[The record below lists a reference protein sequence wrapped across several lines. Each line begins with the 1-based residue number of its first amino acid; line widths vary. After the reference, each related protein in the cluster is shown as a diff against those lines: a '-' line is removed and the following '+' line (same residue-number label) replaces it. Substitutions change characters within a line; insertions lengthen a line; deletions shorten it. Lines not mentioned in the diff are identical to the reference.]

1 MILSPALTLVGKAKP
16 VLKGRKI
23 GALVTDG
30 ADGDRLQALRDALER
45 EGAEL
50 AIVAPKIGGVR
61 LKSGKHLATDMAL
74 SGAPSVFFD
83 AVAIF
88 ASAEGIKPL
97 LKNSAAID
105 WVRDAFGHLK
115 VIGHTSAAQPLFA
128 KASIADDLDEGV
140 IELDGRRE
148 CRAIHRG
155 REAAARVGSRGSP
168 LRKRRMTAASTAP
181 ASAEVI
187 SLADDRASI
196 RRRLLQRSARD
207 VAEKAFA
214 RAGDYDEDGAYPAAD
229 VAALHESGLLTAVL
243 PVKCGGAG
251 LTGLSLSEVL
261 RSIGSGSLPLGRLFE
276 GHVNALEL
284 VLRYG
289 NDRRVELVAEEARA
303 GKLFGVWNTD
313 DANGLRLIHRHGR
326 SWLEGRKVL
335 ASGAG
340 HIERPLVTATDENGR
355 RLIVLPKLGVPDR
368 ADLSRWTAQGMRASA
383 TGAVDFTG
391 VEIEPMEIVGRE
403 GDYERQ
409 PWFSA
414 GAWRFAAVHLG
425 GMERLF
431 DLLRRHLQET
441 NRGQDPHQAARL
453 GRAAMAVETARLWVA
468 QAAST
473 TEAPLG
479 SRAPEQ
485 LVAYVNLARLAV
497 EAAALDLMQLA
508 QRSVGLQAFMRPNP
522 IERISR
528 DLATYLRQPGPD
540 RALTDAAAWVLA
552 QPVGAQDL
560 WR

>member
-1 MILSPALTLVGKAKP
+1 MTVVSP
-16 VLKGRKI
+16 
-23 GALVTDG
+23 
-30 ADGDRLQALRDALER
+30 
-45 EGAEL
+45 
-50 AIVAPKIGGVR
+50 
-61 LKSGKHLATDMAL
+61 
-74 SGAPSVFFD
+74 
-83 AVAIF
+83 
-88 ASAEGIKPL
+88 
-97 LKNSAAID
+97 
-105 WVRDAFGHLK
+105 
-115 VIGHTSAAQPLFA
+115 
-128 KASIADDLDEGV
+128 
-140 IELDGRRE
+140 
-148 CRAIHRG
+148 
-155 REAAARVGSRGSP
+155 
-168 LRKRRMTAASTAP
+168 AP
-181 ASAEVI
+181 ASAKVI
-187 SLADDRASI
+187 SLIDERASI
-196 RRRLLQRSARD
+196 RRRQLQRSARD

-214 RAGDYDEDGAYPAAD
+214 RAGEYDEDGAYPGAD
-229 VAALHESGLLTAVL
+229 VAALYDSGLLSAVL
-243 PVKCGGAG
+243 PVKFGGAG

-289 NDRRVELVAEEARA
+289 NDRRVELVAEEAQA

-313 DANGLRLIHRHGR
+313 DGNGLRLIHRHGR
-326 SWLEGRKVL
+326 SWLEGRKIL

-340 HIERPLVTATDENGR
+340 HIERPLVTATDENGCR
-355 RLIVLPKLGVPDR
+355 MIVLPKLGAPNR
-368 ADLSRWTAQGMRASA
+368 ADVSRWTAQGMRASA

-409 PWFSA
+409 PWFSV

-431 DLLRRHLQET
+431 DLLRRHLRET

-468 QAAST
+468 QSAST
-473 TEAPLG
+473 AEAPLG

-497 EAAALDLMQLA
+497 EAAALELMQLA
-508 QRSVGLQAFMRPNP
+508 QRSIGLQAFMRPNP

-552 QPVGAQDL
+552 QPVDAQDL

>member
-1 MILSPALTLVGKAKP
+1 
-16 VLKGRKI
+16 
-23 GALVTDG
+23 
-30 ADGDRLQALRDALER
+30 
-45 EGAEL
+45 
-50 AIVAPKIGGVR
+50 VR
-61 LKSGKHLATDMAL
+61 M
-74 SGAPSVFFD
+74 
-83 AVAIF
+83 
-88 ASAEGIKPL
+88 
-97 LKNSAAID
+97 
-105 WVRDAFGHLK
+105 
-115 VIGHTSAAQPLFA
+115 
-128 KASIADDLDEGV
+128 
-140 IELDGRRE
+140 
-148 CRAIHRG
+148 
-155 REAAARVGSRGSP
+155 GSRGTP
-168 LRKRRMTAASTAP
+168 LRKRRMTVASPAP
-181 ASAEVI
+181 ASAKVI
-187 SLADDRASI
+187 SLTDERVSI
-196 RRRLLQRSARD
+196 RRRSLQRSARD
-207 VAEKAFA
+207 VAQKAFA
-214 RAGDYDEDGAYPAAD
+214 RAGEYDEDGAFPAED
-229 VAALHESGLLTAVL
+229 VAALHESGLLVAVL
-243 PVKCGGAG
+243 PVKFGGAG

-284 VLRYG
+284 VVRYG
-289 NDRRVELVAEEARA
+289 NDPRVKLVAEEARA

-313 DANGLRLIHRHGR
+313 DASGLRLIHRHGR
-326 SWLEGRKVL
+326 SWLEGRKIL

-355 RLIVLPKLGVPDR
+355 RMIVLPKVAAPDR
-368 ADLSRWTAQGMRASA
+368 ADVSRWTAQGMRASSS
-383 TGAVDFTG
+383 GAVDFTG
-391 VEIEPMEIVGRE
+391 VEIEPMEIVGCE

-431 DLLRRHLQET
+431 DLLRRHLVET

-473 TEAPLG
+473 TDSSLG
-479 SRAPEQ
+479 AKAPEQ

-552 QPVGAQDL
+552 QPVDAQDL

>member
-1 MILSPALTLVGKAKP
+1 MT
-16 VLKGRKI
+16 
-23 GALVTDG
+23 
-30 ADGDRLQALRDALER
+30 E
-45 EGAEL
+45 
-50 AIVAPKIGGVR
+50 
-61 LKSGKHLATDMAL
+61 
-74 SGAPSVFFD
+74 
-83 AVAIF
+83 
-88 ASAEGIKPL
+88 ASA
-97 LKNSAAID
+97 
-105 WVRDAFGHLK
+105 
-115 VIGHTSAAQPLFA
+115 
-128 KASIADDLDEGV
+128 
-140 IELDGRRE
+140 
-148 CRAIHRG
+148 
-155 REAAARVGSRGSP
+155 
-168 LRKRRMTAASTAP
+168 AP

-187 SLADDRASI
+187 SLSDERASI

-214 RAGDYDEDGAYPAAD
+214 RAGEYDEDGAYPAAD
-229 VAALHESGLLTAVL
+229 VAALHESGVLTAVL
-243 PVKCGGAG
+243 PVRCGGAG
-251 LTGLSLSEVL
+251 LSGLCLNEVL
-261 RSIGSGSLPLGRLFE
+261 QSIGSGSLPLGRLFE

-284 VLRYG
+284 VLHYG
-289 NDRRVELVAEEARA
+289 NHQQVDLLAEEARA

-313 DANGLRLIHRHGR
+313 DANGLRLIHRYGR

-355 RLIVLPKLGVPDR
+355 RMIVLPRIGASDR

-391 VEIEPMEIVGRE
+391 VVIHPIEIVGRD

-414 GAWRFAAVHLG
+414 GAWRFAAVQLG

-441 NRGQDPHQAARL
+441 NRGRDPHQATRL
-453 GRAAMAVETARLWVA
+453 GQATMAVETARLWVA
-468 QAAST
+468 EAAST
-473 TEAPLG
+473 TDAPLG

-497 EAAALDLMQLA
+497 ESAALDLMQLV

-540 RALTDAAAWVLA
+540 RALTDAAAWILA
-552 QPVGAQDL
+552 HPVGAQDL

>member
-1 MILSPALTLVGKAKP
+1 MIA
-16 VLKGRKI
+16 
-23 GALVTDG
+23 
-30 ADGDRLQALRDALER
+30 
-45 EGAEL
+45 
-50 AIVAPKIGGVR
+50 
-61 LKSGKHLATDMAL
+61 
-74 SGAPSVFFD
+74 
-83 AVAIF
+83 
-88 ASAEGIKPL
+88 ASA
-97 LKNSAAID
+97 
-105 WVRDAFGHLK
+105 
-115 VIGHTSAAQPLFA
+115 
-128 KASIADDLDEGV
+128 
-140 IELDGRRE
+140 
-148 CRAIHRG
+148 
-155 REAAARVGSRGSP
+155 
-168 LRKRRMTAASTAP
+168 AP

-187 SLADDRASI
+187 SLSDERASI
-196 RRRLLQRSARD
+196 RRRLLRGRARE
-207 VAEKAFA
+207 VGERAFA
-214 RAGDYDEDGAYPAAD
+214 RAAACDEDGAFPVTD
-229 VAALHESGLLTAVL
+229 MNALHESGLLTAVL
-243 PVKCGGAG
+243 PVRCGG
-251 LTGLSLSEVL
+251 TGLSGLCLSEVL
-261 RSIGSGSLPLGRLFE
+261 QSIGSGSLPLGRLLE

-289 NDRRVELVAEEARA
+289 NHQQVDLVAEEARA

-313 DANGLRLIHRHGR
+313 DANGLRLIHRYGR

-340 HIERPLVTATDENGR
+340 HIERPLVTATDEHGR
-355 RLIVLPKLGVPDR
+355 RLIVLPRLGAAAR

-383 TGAVDFTG
+383 TGAVDFTD
-391 VEIEPMEIVGRE
+391 VEIDPIEIVGGE

-425 GMERLF
+425 GMEKLF

-441 NRGQDPHQAARL
+441 NRGKDPHQAARL
-453 GRAAMAVETARLWVA
+453 GQAAMAVETARLWVA
-468 QAAST
+468 QAASS

-479 SRAPEQ
+479 SSAPEQ

-497 EAAALDLMQLA
+497 EAGALDLMQLV

-540 RALTDAAAWVLA
+540 RALTDAAAWILA

>member
-1 MILSPALTLVGKAKP
+1 
-16 VLKGRKI
+16 
-23 GALVTDG
+23 
-30 ADGDRLQALRDALER
+30 
-45 EGAEL
+45 
-50 AIVAPKIGGVR
+50 
-61 LKSGKHLATDMAL
+61 
-74 SGAPSVFFD
+74 
-83 AVAIF
+83 
-88 ASAEGIKPL
+88 
-97 LKNSAAID
+97 
-105 WVRDAFGHLK
+105 
-115 VIGHTSAAQPLFA
+115 
-128 KASIADDLDEGV
+128 
-140 IELDGRRE
+140 
-148 CRAIHRG
+148 
-155 REAAARVGSRGSP
+155 
-168 LRKRRMTAASTAP
+168 
-181 ASAEVI
+181 
-187 SLADDRASI
+187 
-196 RRRLLQRSARD
+196 
-207 VAEKAFA
+207 
-214 RAGDYDEDGAYPAAD
+214 
-229 VAALHESGLLTAVL
+229 
-243 PVKCGGAG
+243 
-251 LTGLSLSEVL
+251 
-261 RSIGSGSLPLGRLFE
+261 LPLGRLFE
-276 GHVNALEL
+276 GHVNALGL

-289 NDRRVELVAEEARA
+289 NDRRVQLVGEEARA

-340 HIERPLVTATDENGR
+340 HIERPLVTATGENGR
-355 RLIVLPKLGVPDR
+355 RLIVLPRLDTPDR
-368 ADLSRWTAQGMRASA
+368 ADVSRWTAQGMRASA

-431 DLLRRHLQET
+431 DLLRGDLQET

-453 GRAAMAVETARLWVA
+453 GRAAMAVETGRLWVA

-473 TEAPLG
+473 AEAPLG

-497 EAAALDLMQLA
+497 EAAALELMQLV

-540 RALTDAAAWVLA
+540 RALTDAAAWLLA
-552 QPVGAQDL
+552 QPADAQDL

>member
-1 MILSPALTLVGKAKP
+1 
-16 VLKGRKI
+16 
-23 GALVTDG
+23 
-30 ADGDRLQALRDALER
+30 
-45 EGAEL
+45 
-50 AIVAPKIGGVR
+50 VR
-61 LKSGKHLATDMAL
+61 M
-74 SGAPSVFFD
+74 
-83 AVAIF
+83 
-88 ASAEGIKPL
+88 
-97 LKNSAAID
+97 
-105 WVRDAFGHLK
+105 
-115 VIGHTSAAQPLFA
+115 
-128 KASIADDLDEGV
+128 
-140 IELDGRRE
+140 
-148 CRAIHRG
+148 
-155 REAAARVGSRGSP
+155 GSRGTP
-168 LRKRRMTAASTAP
+168 LRKRRMTVASPAP
-181 ASAEVI
+181 ASAKVI
-187 SLADDRASI
+187 SLTDERVSI
-196 RRRLLQRSARD
+196 RRRSLQRSARD
-207 VAEKAFA
+207 VAQKAFA
-214 RAGDYDEDGAYPAAD
+214 RAGEYDEDGAFPAED
-229 VAALHESGLLTAVL
+229 VAALHESGLLVAVL
-243 PVKCGGAG
+243 PVKFGGAG

-284 VLRYG
+284 VVRYG
-289 NDRRVELVAEEARA
+289 NDPRVKLVAEEARA

-313 DANGLRLIHRHGR
+313 DASGLRLIHRHGR
-326 SWLEGRKVL
+326 SWLEGRKIL

-355 RLIVLPKLGVPDR
+355 RMIVLPKVAAPDR
-368 ADLSRWTAQGMRASA
+368 ADVSRWTAQGMRASSS
-383 TGAVDFTG
+383 GAVDFTG
-391 VEIEPMEIVGRE
+391 VEIEPMEIVGCE

-431 DLLRRHLQET
+431 DLLRRHLVET
-441 NRGQDPHQAARL
+441 NRGQDPHQSARL

-473 TEAPLG
+473 TDSSLG
-479 SRAPEQ
+479 AKAPEQ

-552 QPVGAQDL
+552 QPVDAQDL